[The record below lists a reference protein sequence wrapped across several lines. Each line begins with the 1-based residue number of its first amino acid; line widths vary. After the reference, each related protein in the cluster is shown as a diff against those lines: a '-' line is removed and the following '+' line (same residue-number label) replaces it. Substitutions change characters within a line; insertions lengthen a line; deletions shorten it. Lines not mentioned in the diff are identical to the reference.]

1 MLYNR
6 TLLFIYPI
14 HNNSNLL
21 IQSPNPSLPL
31 GNHKSII
38 YVCEKQL
45 FWITEHPCL
54 ETGHVPLRSSQ
65 QKVCVSSRR
74 RDVEEGL
81 VTPFA
86 ITRDIPAGHHSP
98 FSSVYCIASRGK
110 PQGIC
115 LLLSPCQPVL
125 KPA

>member
-54 ETGHVPLRSSQ
+54 ETGHLPLRSSQ

-81 VTPFA
+81 VTPCLLSLG
-86 ITRDIPAGHHSP
+86 TSQLVTTVLLQRPPHSKQGE
-98 FSSVYCIASRGK
+98 ASRHL
-110 PQGIC
+110 PSS
-115 LLLSPCQPVL
+115 LTLSTCS
-125 KPA
+125 